1 MAAKTPNFM
10 GDYNKFMG
18 AFNKYSP
25 YLSMFNGM
33 TRGGNLAKNATESA
47 LDYGVSQI
55 PGYGQAYQGVK
66 MFNQMT
72 GGGLNFNKMLGVK
85 NPLTQLSSSLFGRKK
100 TAEEEQAA
108 DPEYAKYMGMLSDM
122 QNSSAAAER
131 SALEKRQAI
140 QPMQEKAVND
150 YMDILQNGLSSRQ
163 LAPVYAAGEARNR
176 AIGAGAEAG
185 LMSQVANRGMSGG
198 IQAGLE
204 AAVQGNRNALS
215 ADLNSRITQQQI
227 AARPAM
233 LGQAA
238 NLTMSM
244 ENQAQQELAQAAMN
258 RMNASQIG
266 LSAYNANQ
274 QDKRMQQQLEDA
286 RKTAR
291 NTEMGALIGKFGPDI
306 AKGIQGLLNKGKLP
320 PGATDAYSP
329 DTTIMD
335 RVAVANPEGFGIDYS
350 KNQPTPT
357 EMPEQLLGGFTMPT
371 MGRDAAQPQFQ
382 GGRDMPVSYET
393 SMALSISNPRAKE
406 GDTAQGPDGLLYTY
420 KGGQWTKS
428 YGNPTIGGMTK
439 RPFDISGA
447 TPSVND
453 ILDMTGGMLTNTTSG
468 GSFGKFWD

>member
-33 TRGGNLAKNATESA
+33 TRGGNLAKNAVETG
-47 LDYGVSQI
+47 LDYGMSQI

-72 GGGLNFNKMLGVK
+72 GGGVNFNKMLGVK

-100 TAEEEQAA
+100 TTEEEQAA

-122 QNSSAAAER
+122 QNSSATAER
-131 SALEKRQAI
+131 SALEKRAAI

-150 YMDILQNGLSSRQ
+150 YMDMLQNGLSSRQ

-185 LMSQVANRGMSGG
+185 LMSQVANRGVSGG
-198 IQAGLE
+198 VRAGLE

-227 AARPAM
+227 AARPGM

-274 QDKRMQQQLEDA
+274 QNERYKEQLEDA
-286 RKTAR
+286 RRTAR
-291 NTEMGALIGKFGPDI
+291 NTEMGALAGRFGPDI
-306 AKGIQGLLNKGKLP
+306 VKGIQGLLNRGKLQ
-320 PGATDAYSP
+320 PGARDAYTP
-329 DTTIMD
+329 DTSIMD
-335 RVAVANPEGFGIDYS
+335 AVAAANPEGFGIDYS
-350 KNQPTPT
+350 KNVPTPT
-357 EMPEQLLGGFTMPT
+357 EMPDQILGGFQLPT
-371 MGRDAAQPQFQ
+371 MGRDAASPMFE
-382 GGRDMPVSYET
+382 GGREMVVEAPTENMLNRQYP
-393 SMALSISNPRAKE
+393 MAVE
-406 GDTAQGPDGLLYTY
+406 GQNYPGPNGAMFT
-420 KGGQWTKS
+420 KRGGRWVKS
-428 YGNPTIGGMTK
+428 YGNPSIGGLNQ
-439 RPFDISGA
+439 RPFDVGNVRPDL
-447 TPSVND
+447 TDV
-453 ILDMTGGMLTNTTSG
+453 LDKTGGMLSNTSNYA
-468 GSFGKFWD
+468 KFW